1 MALTKLKSL
10 FKENLNDKKPT
21 ISNVEESYHIEKPIS
36 DNYEDW
42 GFKKGG
48 HLNGSHMGL
57 LQCLA
62 RIREDHKRM
71 VRKDAIKQQHLKE
84 PLITLRDTYLEEIEH
99 NQEESTGIS
108 KEKVPNLKDKIE
120 RLEKEIIA
128 IKQNPKE
135 IMPDKMSRVSF
146 FIGLLILAAL
156 SIYLFIFYSSAS
168 FSAFFKQFTLNEIGV
183 ANSIFDPKAIST
195 AADPVTGGITELILI
210 ISMPFIF
217 IGLGFLI
224 HKFQEKKGISKFFKI
239 GLLILITF
247 VFDAILAYEIT
258 EKIYNIKAENS
269 FQEFT
274 PYTFDLAFQQVNFW
288 LIIFAGFV
296 VYIVWGFVFDFTIDS
311 YDKINVVK
319 QAITARKSEI
329 KLYQEQIGKLD
340 ELMKSLKSDIN
351 ELKLKCK
358 KLKGKIDGVIID
370 TAEFDKI
377 LHEFLGGWT
386 HWMTANKK
394 KQEDIDQANFKA
406 NEFILVN
413 IKTLETDNLI
423 TV

>member
-10 FKENLNDKKPT
+10 FKENLDTKGGT
-21 ISNVEESYHIEKPIS
+21 ASEVDESFHIEKPITE
-36 DNYEDW
+36 NYEDW

-48 HLNGSHMGL
+48 HLNGSQMGL

-71 VRKDAIKQQHLKE
+71 VRKDAVKQRKLKE
-84 PLITLRDTYLEEIEH
+84 PLISERDGYIEEIDQK
-99 NQEESTGIS
+99 QEERNDIIN
-108 KEKVPNLKDKIE
+108 EKSPTLKKKIE
-120 RLEKEIIA
+120 DLKKDIIA
-128 IKQNPKE
+128 IKQNPKD

-146 FIGLLILAAL
+146 FIGLLILLAL

-168 FSAFFKQFTLNEIGV
+168 FSAFFKEFSLSEIGV
-183 ANSIFDPKAIST
+183 ANSIFDPQAINKAYE
-195 AADPVTGGITELILI
+195 DGITELILI
-210 ISMPFIF
+210 ISMPFVF

-224 HKFQEKKGISKFFKI
+224 HKFQEQKGFGKYFKV

-258 EKIYNIKAENS
+258 EKIYKIKAENS
-269 FQEFT
+269 FQDFT
-274 PYTFDLAFQQVNFW
+274 PYSFELAFQSVNFW

-296 VYIVWGFVFDFTIDS
+296 VYLIWGFVFDFTIDS

-319 QAITARKSEI
+319 QAIKAKKSEI
-329 KLYQEQIGKLD
+329 KLYKEQIEKL
-340 ELMKSLKSDIN
+340 EEEKNILKSEIN
-351 ELKLKCK
+351 DLKIKCK

-394 KQEDIDQANFKA
+394 TREEIDQANNKA
-406 NEFILVN
+406 NEFIQVN
-413 IKTLETDNLI
+413 IKTLETNNL
-423 TV
+423 TNL

>member
-1 MALTKLKSL
+1 MALSNLKSL
-10 FKENLNDKKPT
+10 FKENLNGHQDKT
-21 ISNVEESYHIEKPIS
+21 SEVDENYHIEKPITE
-36 DNYEDW
+36 NYEDW

-62 RIREDHKRM
+62 RIREDHKRI
-71 VRKDAIKQQHLKE
+71 VRKDAIKQRKLKE
-84 PLITLRDTYLEEIEH
+84 PLVTLRETFLEEI
-99 NQEESTGIS
+99 NQKLEENENIS
-108 KEKVPNLKDKIE
+108 KEKIPKLKDKVE
-120 RLEKEIIA
+120 VLEKEIIE
-128 IKQNPKE
+128 IKKNPKD
-135 IMPDKMSRVSF
+135 IMPDKMSKVSF
-146 FIGLLILAAL
+146 LIGLLILLAL

-168 FSAFFKQFTLNEIGV
+168 FSAFFKEFTLNEIGV
-183 ANSIFDPKAIST
+183 ANSIFDPQAISI
-195 AADPVTGGITELILI
+195 AADPIKGGITELILI

-224 HKFQEKKGISKFFKI
+224 HKFQEKKGVGKYFKI

-247 VFDAILAYEIT
+247 IFDAILAYEIT

-269 FQEFT
+269 FQDFE
-274 PYTFDLAFQQVNFW
+274 PYSFELAFQSINFW

-296 VYIVWGFVFDFTIDS
+296 VYLIWGFVFDFTMES

-319 QAITARKSEI
+319 QAIKARKSEI
-329 KLYQEQIGKLD
+329 KLYQEQLIKLD
-340 ELMKSLKSDIN
+340 EKINSLKSEIN
-351 ELKLKCK
+351 NLKIKCK
-358 KLKGKIDGVIID
+358 GLKNKIDGVIVD
-370 TAEFDKI
+370 TTEFDKI

-394 KQEDIDQANFKA
+394 SREDIDQANAKA
-406 NEFILVN
+406 NEFIQVN
-413 IKTLETDNLI
+413 IKTLETDNLT

>member
-10 FKENLNDKKPT
+10 FKENLNDKPT
-21 ISNVEESYHIEKPIS
+21 STNEVDESYHIEKPRD

-71 VRKDAIKQQHLKE
+71 VRKDAIKQRKLKE

-99 NQEESTGIS
+99 KQEENVEIS
-108 KEKVPNLKDKIE
+108 KEKIPNLKNKVE
-120 RLEKEIIA
+120 GLEKEIIA
-128 IKQNPKE
+128 IRQNPEE
-135 IMPDKMSRVSF
+135 IMPDKMSKVSF
-146 FIGLLILAAL
+146 FIGLLILVAL
-156 SIYLFIFYSSAS
+156 SVYLFIFYSSAS
-168 FSAFFKQFTLNEIGV
+168 FSAFFKEFTLNEIGV
-183 ANSIFDPKAIST
+183 ANSIFDPQAISR
-195 AADPVTGGITELILI
+195 AYQDGITELILI
-210 ISMPFIF
+210 ISMPFVF

-224 HKFQEKKGISKFFKI
+224 HKFQEKKGFGKFFKI

-269 FQEFT
+269 FQDFA
-274 PYTFDLAFQQVNFW
+274 PYSFDLAFQSVNFW

-296 VYIVWGFVFDFTIDS
+296 VYLIWGFVFDFTIDS

-319 QAITARKSEI
+319 QAIKARKSEI
-329 KLYQEQIGKLD
+329 KLYKEQLNKLD
-340 ELMKSLKSDIN
+340 EKINILKTEIN

-394 KQEDIDQANFKA
+394 RKEDIDQANSKA
-406 NEFILVN
+406 NEFIQVN
-413 IKTLETDNLI
+413 IKTLETDNLT

>member
-10 FKENLNDKKPT
+10 FKENLNDKT
-21 ISNVEESYHIEKPIS
+21 ETTNEVDESYHIEKPITE
-36 DNYEDW
+36 NYEDW

-71 VRKDAIKQQHLKE
+71 IRKDAIKQRKLKE

-99 NQEESTGIS
+99 KQEESVEIS
-108 KEKVPNLKDKIE
+108 KEKIPNLKDKVE
-120 RLEKEIIA
+120 GLEKEIIA
-128 IKQNPKE
+128 IRQNPEE
-135 IMPDKMSRVSF
+135 IMPDKMSKVSF
-146 FIGLLILAAL
+146 FIGLLILIAL

-168 FSAFFKQFTLNEIGV
+168 FSAFFKEFTLSEIGV

-195 AADPVTGGITELILI
+195 AADPITGGITELILI

-224 HKFQEKKGISKFFKI
+224 HKFQEKTGIGKFFKI

-258 EKIYNIKAENS
+258 EKIYNLKAENS
-269 FQEFT
+269 FQDFP
-274 PYTFDLAFQQVNFW
+274 PYTFEMAFQQVNFW

-319 QAITARKSEI
+319 QAIKARKSEI
-329 KLYQEQIGKLD
+329 KLYKEQIGKLE
-340 ELMKSLKSDIN
+340 ELMKSLKTEIN

-394 KQEDIDQANFKA
+394 RKEDIDQANSKA
-406 NEFILVN
+406 NEFIQVN
-413 IKTLETDNLI
+413 IKTLETDNLT

>member
-10 FKENLNDKKPT
+10 FKENLNEKQEKTSEVD
-21 ISNVEESYHIEKPIS
+21 ESYHIEKPITE
-36 DNYEDW
+36 NYEDW

-71 VRKDAIKQQHLKE
+71 VRKDAIKQRKLKE
-84 PLITLRDTYLEEIEH
+84 PLITLRDTYLEEIDH
-99 NQEESTGIS
+99 KKEESLNVS
-108 KEKVPNLKDKIE
+108 KDKIPSLKNKVE
-120 RLEKEIIA
+120 VLEKGIIA
-128 IKQNPKE
+128 IKQNPQE
-135 IMPDKMSRVSF
+135 ILPDKMSRVSF
-146 FIGLLILAAL
+146 FIGLLILVAL

-168 FSAFFKQFTLNEIGV
+168 FSAFFKEFTLNEIGV
-183 ANSIFDPKAIST
+183 ANSIFDPKAISR
-195 AADPVTGGITELILI
+195 AYQDGITELILI

-224 HKFQEKKGISKFFKI
+224 HKFQEKKGFGKFLKI

-258 EKIYNIKAENS
+258 EKIYNLKAENS
-269 FQEFT
+269 FQEFA
-274 PYTFDLAFQQVNFW
+274 PYTFDMAFQQVNFW

-319 QAITARKSEI
+319 QAIRARESEI
-329 KLYQEQIGKLD
+329 KLYKEQLG
-340 ELMKSLKSDIN
+340 EL
-351 ELKLKCK
+351 E
-358 KLKGKIDGVIID
+358 
-370 TAEFDKI
+370 
-377 LHEFLGGWT
+377 
-386 HWMTANKK
+386 
-394 KQEDIDQANFKA
+394 
-406 NEFILVN
+406 
-413 IKTLETDNLI
+413 
-423 TV
+423 